1 MSMELLIK
9 EIARCVLQHGYL
21 HLGECTLFEFI
32 GNDLDV
38 SDETL
43 VQVEQYLDRVLKE
56 TK

>member
-1 MSMELLIK
+1 MNMELLVQ

-43 VQVEQYLDRVLKE
+43 VRVEHYLDKVLGD